1 MTALLKMLARSGV
14 VLGNPFHAKRHYIR
28 PRPGDAQRDFA
39 RVAAAMRSVDHDLRR
54 VLKQE
59 LEKP

>member
-28 PRPGDAQRDFA
+28 PRPGDARRDFA
-39 RVAAAMRSVDHDLRR
+39 QVAQAMRSVDRDLCR
-54 VLKQE
+54 VLKQG
-59 LEKP
+59 LDKS